1 VNLED
6 LMEVIYSILHEQL
19 TEVEQIILQ
28 RLYGDLCTVQVVAEE
43 LSLTEAQI
51 IKLSNSI
58 WLRLDITT
66 KQQLLEFW
74 KLPLKTLDMYHD

>member
-1 VNLED
+1 
-6 LMEVIYSILHEQL
+6 MEVIYPILHEQL

-28 RLYGDLCTVQVVAEE
+28 RLYGDLYTVQVVAEE

>member
-1 VNLED
+1 
-6 LMEVIYSILHEQL
+6 METINEILHGRL
-19 TEVEQIILQ
+19 MDAEQIILQ
-28 RLYGDLCTVQVVAEE
+28 KLYGDLHTVQAVAEE

-51 IKLSNSI
+51 IKISNSI

>member
-1 VNLED
+1 
-6 LMEVIYSILHEQL
+6 MEVIYPILHEQL

>member
-1 VNLED
+1 
-6 LMEVIYSILHEQL
+6 MEVIYSILHEQL

-28 RLYGDLCTVQVVAEE
+28 RLYGDLYTVQVVAEE

>member
-1 VNLED
+1 
-6 LMEVIYSILHEQL
+6 MEVIYSILHEQL

>member
-1 VNLED
+1 
-6 LMEVIYSILHEQL
+6 MEVIYPILHEQL

-28 RLYGDLCTVQVVAEE
+28 RLYGDLYTVQVVAEE

-74 KLPLKTLDMYHD
+74 KLPFKRLDMYHD